1 MRPAGPSR
9 ATSSHKITSGFA
21 SSLVPFSL
29 ALVMALGVGGV
40 SPAAAQEDY
49 LSRRAA
55 AQGQFERAEA
65 LRATLEAKTER
76 ERSVRDYQNLGSAYR
91 RVYLITPRAA
101 QVPSAIKNVADL
113 YRRMGEQFEPKY
125 FDSAIENYQF
135 LIRDYPESKYREEA
149 LLAIA
154 EIRKNNLSQ
163 PDLAQKNYEDFLQQ
177 YPRSSFAPQAR
188 KAIAQIQRDKI
199 QAAEKANA
207 PPEPAMAAGP
217 RSSSLGTAA
226 GGAAAGGTAARGA
239 AAGGTA
245 PDQDS
250 QVSRVRI
257 WNADNYTRI
266 IIELG
271 SRAKY
276 QAARISDP
284 DRIYFDIRNARL
296 SNELLHRPI
305 EIPPGGYLKAVRVAQ
320 NRSEVVRVVLDV
332 AKVKDYS
339 VFQLADPDRLVVDVY
354 GPGASA
360 KTTVYTPG
368 TSAHGA
374 SASAAPAS
382 GSRDSAPPLS
392 TLKTLKT
399 ARLETP
405 PRSALGLL
413 PLSP

>member
-40 SPAAAQEDY
+40 SPAAAQQDY

-76 ERSVRDYQNLGSAYR
+76 ERSVRDYQNLVSAYR

-177 YPRSSFAPQAR
+177 YPHSSFAPQAR
-188 KAIAQIQRDKI
+188 KAMAQIQSDKI
-199 QAAEKANA
+199 QAAEKTNA

-226 GGAAAGGTAARGA
+226 GGAAAGGTPARGTAAGGTAARGA
-239 AAGGTA
+239 AAGEAA

-257 WNADNYTRI
+257 WNAD
-266 IIELG
+266 
-271 SRAKY
+271 
-276 QAARISDP
+276 
-284 DRIYFDIRNARL
+284 
-296 SNELLHRPI
+296 
-305 EIPPGGYLKAVRVAQ
+305 
-320 NRSEVVRVVLDV
+320 
-332 AKVKDYS
+332 
-339 VFQLADPDRLVVDVY
+339 
-354 GPGASA
+354 
-360 KTTVYTPG
+360 
-368 TSAHGA
+368 
-374 SASAAPAS
+374 
-382 GSRDSAPPLS
+382 
-392 TLKTLKT
+392 
-399 ARLETP
+399 
-405 PRSALGLL
+405 
-413 PLSP
+413 